1 MPAPI
6 VWTDSTDAAANS
18 GTIGA
23 PYRRRQ
29 AMTESLYRMRTVN
42 SAAGSRKRF
51 AALAVTL
58 IFTASC
64 TLWSRRV
71 KIAEEFTLRPTE
83 EVVVSGSGLTI
94 QLKGVG
100 HQWYVDQ
107 RADSPYA
114 ELIVTGGGASARRIT
129 LGESIT
135 VGDYAIKLVAANPF
149 RDNGGPDCKLIVTRA
164 GRP

>member
-1 MPAPI
+1 MI
-6 VWTDSTDAAANS
+6 ES
-18 GTIGA
+18 
-23 PYRRRQ
+23 PYRI
-29 AMTESLYRMRTVN
+29 RTMNAV
-42 SAAGSRKRF
+42 AAPRKRF

-58 IFTASC
+58 IFATSC
-64 TLWSRRV
+64 AWWSRRV

-83 EVVVSGSGLTI
+83 KVVVSGTGLTI

-114 ELIVTGGGASARRIT
+114 ELIVTGGSASARRIT
-129 LGESIT
+129 LSESIT

-164 GRP
+164 ARP